1 MPDFQIDKS
10 SGVGSSVIKVNPSE
24 PNKGSTPKMAQLKVI
39 ISDGTTK
46 VINLTQ
52 NTAQQTYKYFLI
64 VDPTQVPVDPL
75 GGKVEVYVESY
86 REIYLNGQLQGT
98 EEVGYTIQGESGIT
112 VNGNTITVG
121 ANGTPLDIVRRAT
134 VIQDTSGKQV
144 TITIQQTAG
153 QSESSYVF
161 TADPMFVEFDAA
173 GGSQAIT
180 ITSSKST
187 MVNGQPP
194 TTVELDYTAT
204 ISPGFTWDGT
214 KIIATENTGTNKT
227 GTLVLTQAESNQD
240 IRIEIKQAA
249 GITEYRFAIKLK
261 SEPEELFR
269 QSMNLNY
276 SATDPETYPI
286 SVRTSKFVNGQGQLL
301 GYTMRSDAAWIQVSS
316 NNESFTIMANT
327 SESSR
332 SGTITLTQDESGN
345 QCTINVFQQGVSVKE
360 EYTFSILSP
369 SASVE
374 NVGGTVTPSVT
385 SQKIVRRGDQ
395 EDIEQVGYSWDMG
408 SIPDWIRFDN
418 LTEQFTIEENLDTTR
433 GRTATLQAT
442 QEESSKRITLVIT
455 QAKAEYT
462 FLLRHRDN
470 ESQTTDTLEF
480 NFNWDTSEKDHD
492 GWYYRSRLNQDHM
505 IGFSAKSNVD
515 WITLSNFPV
524 EDNTSPQ
531 PPDNPTFH
539 VANNNGTSARTGT
552 VTLTQNHSGKT
563 CKIIVHQT
571 GAPSDTEYTFSGP
584 ATITVEPEGGSVAMN
599 IQSQKVTTVG
609 GTPGS
614 PTPVSYSL
622 TSNSGSSWVT
632 PNVNTN
638 RMEVKENTEQ
648 EERSATLK
656 FRQAESGKTRSIGV
670 TQKAAPATPAQF
682 TWANGSTTK
691 TISGKLDIQPDG
703 NGIIDIPDQEII
715 LLNEG
720 GAKPTSQSLRYTL
733 VPYYYEANARP
744 LNSIRYEQS
753 GDKQLLKIKL
763 DVAYNKVFACQG
775 GKIQIKISCIGGDNA
790 DKQIFINFTLAGYSL
805 YYRLVVPEYILNLG
819 NNDLV
824 YPHRL
829 WVGDGVRQA
838 YNYTENTA
846 QHPPFIPSLGVNT
859 VLDDSAKLELP
870 CGKEPGTAYQV
881 SGGNCYNKVVEIFM
895 YKYNEIEGIHG
906 ISNEDFKIYYQNT
919 VKENE
924 FRILTTTKFTLSGNW
939 LNDYSHSTSNLGSPT
954 NPKFTITVGN
964 GIEWQKE

>member
-10 SGVGSSVIKVNPSE
+10 SGVGSSVIKVNPLE
-24 PNKGSTPKMAQLKVI
+24 VNKGSTPKMAQLKVT

-46 VINLTQ
+46 TINLTQ
-52 NTAQQTYKYFLI
+52 NTAQQSYKYFLI

-75 GGKVEVYVESY
+75 GGTVEIYVESY

-98 EEVGYTIQGESGIT
+98 EKVGYTIRGESGIT

-121 ANGTPLDIVRRAT
+121 ANGTPMDIVRRAT

-214 KIIATENTGTNKT
+214 RITATENTGTIKT
-227 GTLVLTQAESNQD
+227 GTLVLTQAESNQE
-240 IRIEIKQAA
+240 IRIEITQAA
-249 GITEYRFAIKLK
+249 GVTEYRFAIKLK

-276 SATDPETYPI
+276 SATDPETYQI

-301 GYTMRSDAAWIQVSS
+301 GYTMRADASWIQVS
-316 NNESFTIMANT
+316 NDSFTISANS

-332 SGTITLTQDESGN
+332 SGTITFTQDESGN

-360 EYTFSILSP
+360 EYTFTILSN
-369 SASVE
+369 SVSIE

-395 EDIEQVGYSWDMG
+395 EDIEQVGYSWDLG
-408 SIPDWIRFDN
+408 SLPDWITLDP

-433 GRTATLQAT
+433 GRTAILQAT
-442 QEESSKRITLVIT
+442 QEESSKRITLTIT

-462 FLLRHRDN
+462 FLLRHR
-470 ESQTTDTLEF
+470 EEGSPTTATLEF

-524 EDNTSPQ
+524 EDDTSPQ
-531 PPDNPTFH
+531 PPNNPTFH
-539 VANNNGTSARTGT
+539 VANNNSTSARTGT
-552 VTLTQNHSGKT
+552 VTLTQNRSGKT

-571 GAPSDTEYTFSGP
+571 GATSDTQYTFSGP
-584 ATITVEPEGGSVAMN
+584 ASIEIEPEGGNVAMN
-599 IQSQKVTTVG
+599 IQSEKVVTVG
-609 GTPGS
+609 DTPGS
-614 PTPVSYSL
+614 PTKVGYSL
-622 TSNSGSSWVT
+622 TSNSGSSWLT
-632 PNVNTN
+632 PNTNTN
-638 RMEVKENTEQ
+638 WMQVKENTEQ
-648 EERSATLK
+648 EERSATLTFK
-656 FRQAESGKTRSIGV
+656 QDESGKTLTIKI
-670 TQKAAPATPAQF
+670 TQKKKKLPNGFNWGTAVNASAPWF
-682 TWANGSTTK
+682 
-691 TISGKLDIQPDG
+691 
-703 NGIIDIPDQEII
+703 
-715 LLNEG
+715 
-720 GAKPTSQSLRYTL
+720 
-733 VPYYYEANARP
+733 
-744 LNSIRYEQS
+744 
-753 GDKQLLKIKL
+753 
-763 DVAYNKVFACQG
+763 
-775 GKIQIKISCIGGDNA
+775 
-790 DKQIFINFTLAGYSL
+790 NFTQYS
-805 YYRLVVPEYILNLG
+805 
-819 NNDLV
+819 
-824 YPHRL
+824 
-829 WVGDGVRQA
+829 
-838 YNYTENTA
+838 
-846 QHPPFIPSLGVNT
+846 S
-859 VLDDSAKLELP
+859 
-870 CGKEPGTAYQV
+870 
-881 SGGNCYNKVVEIFM
+881 
-895 YKYNEIEGIHG
+895 
-906 ISNEDFKIYYQNT
+906 
-919 VKENE
+919 
-924 FRILTTTKFTLSGNW
+924 FRIVQN
-939 LNDYSHSTSNLGSPT
+939 NAAA
-954 NPKFTITVGN
+954 PKFTVQVYSVDNGAPVEPSAKVLGMGVRSEEKASWKVDVTPNSTPGVWDITVNYIGDMSNIVSQGSETPVYRSNTYLLEIYQYESHWDDVHLRGDIYSMVGQGN
-964 GIEWQKE
+964 HKRLARLIQFNESTMLLVGKVPQDLDGYALQIAYSPEDEPEIHAVILLREGSGNSASIVANYETIYWANIPNLSSYQGNYALKHCVENNIHIVFDKVTAYNFSDVVNVTLQPNTSFIEFVPPDKGGLLEVMLPANQNIVTFTQD

>member
-10 SGVGSSVIKVNPSE
+10 SGVGFSVIKVNPLE
-24 PNKGSTPKMAQLKVI
+24 VNKGSTPKMAQLKVT

-46 VINLTQ
+46 TINLTQ
-52 NTAQQTYKYFLI
+52 NTAQQSYKYFLI

-75 GGKVEVYVESY
+75 GGKVEIYVESY

-98 EEVGYTIQGESGIT
+98 EKVGYTIQGESGIT

-121 ANGTPLDIVRRAT
+121 ANGTPMDIVRRAT

-153 QSESSYVF
+153 QFESSYVF

-214 KIIATENTGTNKT
+214 RITATENTGTNKT
-227 GTLVLTQAESNQD
+227 GTLVLTQAESNQE
-240 IRIEIKQAA
+240 IRIEITQAA
-249 GITEYRFAIKLK
+249 GVTEYRFAIKLK

-301 GYTMRSDAAWIQVSS
+301 GYTMRADASWIQVS
-316 NNESFTIMANT
+316 NDSFTISANS

-360 EYTFSILSP
+360 EYTFTILSN
-369 SASVE
+369 SVSIE
-374 NVGGTVTPSVT
+374 NVGGNTTPFVT

-395 EDIEQVGYSWDMG
+395 EDIEQVGYSWDLG
-408 SIPDWIRFDN
+408 SLPDWITLDP
-418 LTEQFTIEENLDTTR
+418 LTEEFTIEENLDTTR
-433 GRTATLQAT
+433 GRTAILQAT
-442 QEESSKRITLVIT
+442 QEESSKRITLTIT

-462 FLLRHRDN
+462 FLLRHRD
-470 ESQTTDTLEF
+470 EGSQATETLEF

-524 EDNTSPQ
+524 EDDTSPQ
-531 PPDNPTFH
+531 PPNNPTFH
-539 VANNNGTSARTGT
+539 VANNNSTSARTGT
-552 VTLTQNHSGKT
+552 VTLTQNRSGKT
-563 CKIIVHQT
+563 CKIVVHQT
-571 GAPSDTEYTFSGP
+571 GATSDTKYTFSGP
-584 ATITVEPEGGSVAMN
+584 ASIGVEPEGGNVAMN
-599 IQSQKVTTVG
+599 IQSEKVVTVG

-614 PTPVSYSL
+614 PTKVGYSL
-622 TSNSGSSWVT
+622 TSNPGSSWLT
-632 PNVNTN
+632 PNTNTN
-638 RMEVKENTEQ
+638 WMQVKENTEQ
-648 EERSATLK
+648 EERSATLR
-656 FRQAESGKTRSIGV
+656 FTQNESGKTLSIAV
-670 TQKAAPATPAQF
+670 TQKAAEAVPAQF

-691 TISGKLDIQPDG
+691 TLSGKLDIQPDG
-703 NGIIDIPDQEII
+703 NGIMDIPDQEII

-720 GAKPTSQSLRYTL
+720 GAKPTSQSFRYSL
-733 VPYYYEANARP
+733 VPLYHEANARP

-753 GDKQLLKIKL
+753 GGKQLLKIKL
-763 DVAYNKVFACQG
+763 DVSYNRVFGCQG
-775 GKIQIKISCIGGDNA
+775 GKLQIKISCMGGDNA
-790 DKQIFINFTLAGYSL
+790 DKSIFINLTLAGYSL

-819 NNDLV
+819 NNDPI

-829 WVGDGVRQA
+829 WAGDGLRQA
-838 YNYTENTA
+838 YNYTENTT
-846 QHPPFIPSLGVNT
+846 QHAPFILSLGVNT
-859 VLDDSAKLELP
+859 VLDDSAKIELP
-870 CGKEPGTAYQV
+870 CGKEPGTAYRV
-881 SGGNCYNKVVEIFM
+881 SGGNCYNEVVEIFM

-906 ISNEDFKIYYQNT
+906 ISNEDLVIYYQNT

-924 FRILTTTKFTLSGNW
+924 FRMLTTTKFTMSGNW
-939 LNDYSHSTSNLGSPT
+939 LNDFSHSTSNLGSPT
-954 NPKFTITVGN
+954 NPKFTITVDK
-964 GIEWQKE
+964 GIEWQE